1 MSTPVPVD
9 ARTSGGSMIDEILP
23 RESIAV
29 EMTGDPSDAK
39 LWPEEEPLV
48 ARAVEKRR
56 REFTTA
62 RHCARLALQG
72 LGEPP
77 VAVLSGPK
85 REPLWP
91 PGVVGSIT
99 HCAGYRAAVVAR
111 DRDLA
116 SVGVD
121 AEPNEPLPEGVLDSI
136 ARPGEVARVGAL
148 LRARPEVRWDRL
160 LFSAKESVYKTW
172 YPLARR
178 WLDFLEADITIDAE
192 AGGFTAELL
201 VPGPM
206 SRLDGRWLARSG
218 LVLTAIALPAPR

>member
-1 MSTPVPVD
+1 VL
-9 ARTSGGSMIDEILP
+9 EQILP

-29 EMTGDPSDAK
+29 EVTEDPSDAK
-39 LWPEEEPLV
+39 LWPGEEILV
-48 ARAVEKRR
+48 AKAVEQRR

-62 RHCARLALQG
+62 RHCAREALRR

-77 VAVLSGPK
+77 VAILSGPK

-91 PGVVGSIT
+91 AGIVGSIT

-111 DRDLA
+111 AGDLT

-121 AEPNEPLPEGVLDSI
+121 AEPNEPLPDGVLDTI
-136 ARPGEVARVGAL
+136 ALPAEAERVGAL
-148 LRARPEVRWDRL
+148 LRQRPEVRWDRL

-172 YPLARR
+172 FPLARR
-178 WLDFLEADITIDAE
+178 WLDFLEADIVLDTE
-192 AGGFTAELL
+192 GGFTVQVL
-201 VPGPM
+201 VPGPV
-206 SRLDGRWLARSG
+206 SRLDGRWMARSG

>member
-1 MSTPVPVD
+1 
-9 ARTSGGSMIDEILP
+9 MIEEILP
-23 RESIAV
+23 AASSAFEV
-29 EMTGDPSDAK
+29 TGDPPDAK
-39 LWPEEEPLV
+39 LWPEEERLV
-48 ARAVEKRR
+48 AGAVEKRR

-62 RHCARLALQG
+62 RHCARQALLG

-121 AEPNEPLPEGVLDSI
+121 AEPDEPLPEGVLDTI
-136 ARPGEVARVGAL
+136 ALPGEVDRIGAL

-178 WLDFLEADITIDAE
+178 WLDFTEADITIDAE
-192 AGGFTAELL
+192 AGAFTARLL